1 MKKLLIPL
9 LLALPL
15 HAYAVDKF
23 YIEGQV
29 TRFNPSKV
37 DSKTYNTQ
45 NFVIP
50 GLAASG
56 NLVEKYGKDTAV
68 GLEVGIKFKKNN
80 RIAFSYTKPQF
91 KLKTLGITGNIGT
104 LPVNATVSRTTMGTV
119 IPEDT
124 FDNDVKLFMLNYY
137 YDFNFNESFVPFLG
151 VGAGLADF
159 SNGESKELTR
169 SLYGGAKYYFNEIIY
184 VGAKL
189 SYTTISGPTD
199 KNSIKYDSVDSTAG
213 SVLLGFEF

>member
-9 LLALPL
+9 LLLLPL
-15 HAYAVDKF
+15 HAYAIDKF
-23 YIEGQV
+23 YIEGQI

-37 DSKTYNTQ
+37 DSETYTGNI
-45 NFVIP
+45 FGV
-50 GLAASG
+50 ASSA
-56 NLVEKYGKDTAV
+56 NLVTNYDKDTAA
-68 GLEVGIKFKKNN
+68 GLEVGIKFKTNN
-80 RIAFSYTKPQF
+80 RIAFSYTKPKF
-91 KLKTLGITGNIGT
+91 KLKTIGIVGNIGT
-104 LPVNATVSRTTMGTV
+104 LANETVSRAEMGTV
-119 IPEDT
+119 IPEDS

-189 SYTTISGPTD
+189 SYTTINGPQD
-199 KNSIKYDSVDSTAG
+199 KNGIEFDSVDSTAG